1 MSLDC
6 CYKYNFPSYFPHFL
20 FHFVFLTILLFSNG
34 QGVIKRSGSLRRE
47 EKEGLGNVDEQQKQ
61 VLCPLFKLTKSLSR
75 EKPMSVANDLIP
87 DSDLILKMQE
97 QSTCCFYPCLLT
109 PFTLTSAK
117 RMDYEISFLGIV
129 SEKYFFPFFSFRT
142 SVLGN
147 FCETRL
153 PDVAVDPNDF
163 GCL

>member
-1 MSLDC
+1 M
-6 CYKYNFPSYFPHFL
+6 
-20 FHFVFLTILLFSNG
+20 
-34 QGVIKRSGSLRRE
+34 
-47 EKEGLGNVDEQQKQ
+47 KEGLDNVDEQQKQ
-61 VLCPLFKLTKSLSR
+61 VLCPLFKLTKSLSH
-75 EKPMSVANDLIP
+75 EKLMSVANDLIP

-97 QSTCCFYPCLLT
+97 QSTRCFYPSLLT

-129 SEKYFFPFFSFRT
+129 SEKYFFPCFSFRT

-153 PDVAVDPNDF
+153 PDVAVDLIDF